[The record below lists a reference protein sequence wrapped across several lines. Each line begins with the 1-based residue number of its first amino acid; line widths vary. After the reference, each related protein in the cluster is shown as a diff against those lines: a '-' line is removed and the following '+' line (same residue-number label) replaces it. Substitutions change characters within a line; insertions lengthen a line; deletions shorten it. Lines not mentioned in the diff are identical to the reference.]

1 RQLMQS
7 RVRWASES
15 TSSTM
20 RDLPDVV
27 SIRVEDPDGRTA
39 EPEESDDEEYS
50 EMDLSEEQ
58 TEWEYASS
66 EGDRPKGAMQK
77 LWHWVRERKRDTMRK
92 WRSSGAPMNSAN
104 GASDTTLNRAG
115 RESKKKKKTSVPDT
129 SFLHVPHAPST
140 SSLPPTMEETAR
152 KVSDYEDF
160 FKESEPVI
168 SLHRRHSN
176 RTSTNNPVLPPDV
189 EDPNGTTQWLE
200 QRENHREARKTPNAS
215 PLPPRSP
222 RMIRFNIPEVQVSN
236 EDDER
241 CQLLSAAP
249 AQTVRQRS
257 TSPQPPAE
265 IEWSSAP
272 RSASAN
278 DSAGTSN
285 GMMKATLQTVSLE
298 SDEILCPV
306 QRTGSER
313 PRRPSQAL
321 TMARRQSTIQ
331 TAQLMSGRRNSTTII
346 PLTFPQ
352 IHLIRTLWRQIYMT
366 KGPTVI
372 GTTLFHRLCFK
383 SPEVKDQIRAAP
395 LPAQF
400 NNHDEF
406 VKAHCKAVAELVDQV
421 VENLDSLD
429 NMSEELMRIGRVHA
443 KMTRGGVTG
452 KLWNLVAE
460 TFIDCT
466 LEWGDKRCR
475 SETVRKAWAL
485 IIAFMVEKIKLG
497 HHEQRKLMLSSRAS
511 VGQLEGI
518 SRFQDL
524 SLGNSQ
530 F

>member
-1 RQLMQS
+1 M
-7 RVRWASES
+7 
-15 TSSTM
+15 
-20 RDLPDVV
+20 LPLAL
-27 SIRVEDPDGRTA
+27 GRLCCW
-39 EPEESDDEEYS
+39 
-50 EMDLSEEQ
+50 DLSEEQ

-77 LWHWVRERKRDTMRK
+77 LWHWVRERKRDTIRK
-92 WRSSGAPMNSAN
+92 WRSSGAPMNGEN
-104 GASDTTLNRAG
+104 GASDGALNRAG
-115 RESKKKKKTSVPDT
+115 RESKNSRKKKTSEPGT
-129 SFLHVPHAPST
+129 STFLHVPHAPST
-140 SSLPPTMEETAR
+140 TSLPPTMEEAER

-176 RTSTNNPVLPPDV
+176 RTFINPVLPPDV
-189 EDPNGTTQWLE
+189 EDTNGTTQWLE
-200 QRENHREARKTPNAS
+200 SRESRKTPNAS

-222 RMIRFNIPEVQVSN
+222 RMIRFNIPEVQISL
-236 EDDER
+236 EDDDR
-241 CQLLSAAP
+241 QVLTTVGP
-249 AQTVRQRS
+249 TVVRQRS
-257 TSPQPPAE
+257 SSPQPPVE
-265 IEWSSAP
+265 IEWSSSSP
-272 RSASAN
+272 RPNSAN
-278 DSAGTSN
+278 ANSDALGTPSN
-285 GMMKATLQTVSLE
+285 GAMKTSMQTVSLE

-313 PRRPSQAL
+313 PRRQSQAM
-321 TMARRQSTIQ
+321 MARRQSTIQ
-331 TAQLMSGRRNSTTII
+331 TAQAMSGRRSSTTII

-383 SPEVKDQIRAAP
+383 SPEIKDQIRAAP

-421 VENLDSLD
+421 VENLDNLD
-429 NMSEELMRIGRVHA
+429 NMNEELMRIGRVHA

-497 HHEQRKLMLSSRAS
+497 HHEQRKLMLSARAS

-518 SRFQDL
+518 NRFQDL
-524 SLGNSQ
+524 SLHSNSQ
-530 F
+530 Y